1 MYWKL
6 ALVICIVGM
15 SQQVFSQ
22 NVNHTSIGTAVNL
35 EQGIYDKL
43 LVKGE
48 GTYHNNPN
56 AADLHVGLGIKYG
69 GTAGSV
75 SRLALQPYGHTGGP
89 WLFISRDD
97 PGSAYLDLNYGAS
110 NMLFTIHHLGN
121 VGIGTLSPKEKL
133 SVNGNIRAHEIK
145 VETANWPDFVFSK
158 SYCLP
163 SLSQTEQYI
172 AEKGHLPGIP
182 SAKQVN
188 ENGVELGEM
197 NAKLL
202 QKIEELT
209 LHMIAL
215 AKKTEQQEVLNR
227 QYQQEIKALKAKV
240 FKPKK

>member
-15 SQQVFSQ
+15 SQQAFSQ
-22 NVNHTSIGTAVNL
+22 DVSHTAIGTAANI
-35 EQGIYDKL
+35 EQGVYDKL
-43 LVKGE
+43 LIKGE

-56 AADLHVGLGIKYG
+56 VADLHVGLGIKYG

-89 WLFISRDD
+89 WLFTTRDD
-97 PGSAYLDLNYGAS
+97 PGSAYMDFSYGNT

-121 VGIGTLSPKEKL
+121 VGIGMLSPKEKL
-133 SVNGNIRAHEIK
+133 SVNGNIRAREIK
-145 VETANWPDFVFSK
+145 VETTNWPDFVFSK
-158 SYCLP
+158 SYSLP

-215 AKKTEQQEVLNR
+215 AKKTKQQEALNM

-240 FKPKK
+240 FKPKN